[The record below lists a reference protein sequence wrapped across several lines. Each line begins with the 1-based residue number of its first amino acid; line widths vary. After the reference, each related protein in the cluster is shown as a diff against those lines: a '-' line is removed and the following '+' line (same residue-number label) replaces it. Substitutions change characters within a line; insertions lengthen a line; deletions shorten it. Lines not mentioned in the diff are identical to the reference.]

1 MFLDA
6 TPQSILVL
14 GDIFLDYTMY
24 GSVEKL
30 ANEAPLPV
38 FRKERET
45 IRLGGCGNV
54 VQNLAALGC
63 EELHVFAACG
73 HDRKGTLI
81 ESLLKQIRVEPHL
94 LRKEGTDTIS
104 KHRFF
109 CKNKLM
115 FRYDEEERFS
125 LTESDEAHVIEEVCR
140 ILDSRRIDTI
150 LFSDYNKGFLTP
162 RICQTVIHFARER
175 GIFTCVDP
183 KDDFTK
189 YSGCTLFKP
198 NRNEVQSLFQI
209 PFSLSHVADVH
220 AYIKEKVGCA
230 ISVITLGELG
240 ISAHFESGEYY
251 SWCDETK
258 EVNDVTGA
266 GDIVNAILAY
276 FYPQGTSKKHCLQLA
291 SHLATMS
298 VQHVGTYTLTFSDL
312 VNAQK
317 YVFGSKLVTVDVLER
332 LQRPLVFTNG
342 CFDLV
347 HEGHLSLLRRCKAL
361 AGSTHDVVVAL
372 NSDTSI
378 QKIKGQTR
386 PIRPQD
392 ARIALLNQIEQVDWI
407 VVFNE
412 ETPVE
417 LLRKLHPDLLVKG
430 GDYTLEKVLG
440 REYVK
445 RVEIV
450 PITHPIS
457 STKIL
462 ETMQQNT
469 QC

>member
-1 MFLDA
+1 
-6 TPQSILVL
+6 
-14 GDIFLDYTMY
+14 MY
-24 GSVEKL
+24 GSVAKL

-63 EELHVFAACG
+63 KDLHVFAVCG
-73 HDRKGTLI
+73 KDAKGATILSFL
-81 ESLLKQIRVEPHL
+81 EQIGANAHL
-94 LRKEGTDTIS
+94 LQVEDTPTIS

-115 FRYDEEERFS
+115 FRYDEEEVFTLS
-125 LTESDEAHVIEEVCR
+125 SSDEDRV
-140 ILDSRRIDTI
+140 LDTMKSVLESTPIDTI

-162 RICQTVIHFARER
+162 KICQAVIGMAKDR

-183 KDDFTK
+183 KNDYTK
-189 YSGCTLFKP
+189 YRGCSLFKP
-198 NRNEVQSLFQI
+198 NRNEVESLFQI
-209 PFSLSHVADVH
+209 PFSLARLPEIH
-220 AYIKEKVGCA
+220 ASIKEKVGCT
-230 ISVITLGELG
+230 ISVITLGDLG
-240 ISAHFESGEYY
+240 ISALFESGDYY
-251 SWCDETK
+251 VWCEESK

-276 FYPQGTSKKHCLQLA
+276 FYPQVESKKHCLQLA
-291 SHLATMS
+291 SHLATVS

-312 VNAQK
+312 VKAQK
-317 YVFGSKLVTVDVLER
+317 RVFGSKEVTVDVLER
-332 LQRPLVFTNG
+332 LQRPLVVTNG

-347 HEGHLSLLRRCKAL
+347 HEGHLSLLRHCKAL

-372 NSDTSI
+372 NSDRSVQTLKGTS
-378 QKIKGQTR
+378 R

-392 ARIALLNQIEQVDWI
+392 ARVALLNQIEQVDWI
-407 VVFNE
+407 VVFDE
-412 ETPVE
+412 ETPVD
-417 LLRKLHPDLLVKG
+417 LLQRLRPDWLVKG
-430 GDYTLEKVLG
+430 GDYTVDQVLG
-440 REYVK
+440 REFVK
-445 RVEIV
+445 TVDIV

-462 ETMQQNT
+462 ETVRQNT

>member
-1 MFLDA
+1 
-6 TPQSILVL
+6 
-14 GDIFLDYTMY
+14 MY

-38 FRKERET
+38 FRKDRET

-63 EELHVFAACG
+63 KELHVFAACG
-73 HDRKGTLI
+73 HDRKGTMI
-81 ESLLKQIRVEPHL
+81 ESLLKQIHVEPHL
-94 LRKEGTDTIS
+94 LRKEETDTIS

-125 LTESDEAHVIEEVCR
+125 LTGSDETYVIEEICK
-140 ILDSRRIDTI
+140 ILHTRKIHTI
-150 LFSDYNKGFLTP
+150 LFSDYNKGFLTA
-162 RICQTVIHFARER
+162 RICQIVIRLARDY

-189 YSGCTLFKP
+189 YIGCTLFKP
-198 NRNEVQSLFQI
+198 NRNEVQSLFRI
-209 PFSLSHVADVH
+209 PFSLSHVSEVH

-240 ISAHFESGEYY
+240 ISALFETGDYY

-276 FYPQGTSKKHCLQLA
+276 FYPQVESKKHCLQLA
-291 SHLATMS
+291 SHLATVS
-298 VQHVGTYTLTFSDL
+298 VQHVGTYTVTFSDL
-312 VNAQK
+312 VKAQK
-317 YVFGSKLVTVDVLER
+317 YVFGSKVVTVDVLER
-332 LQRPLVFTNG
+332 LQRPLVVTNG

-347 HEGHLSLLRRCKAL
+347 HEGHLSLLRHCKAL

-372 NSDTSI
+372 NSDRSVQTLKGTS
-378 QKIKGQTR
+378 R

-392 ARIALLNQIEQVDWI
+392 ARVTLLNQIEQVDWI
-407 VVFNE
+407 VVFDE
-412 ETPVE
+412 ETPVD
-417 LLRKLHPDLLVKG
+417 LLRRLRPEILVKG
-430 GDYTLEKVLG
+430 GDYTVEKVLG
-440 REYVK
+440 REFVK
-445 RVEIV
+445 KVEIV
-450 PITHPIS
+450 PIAHPIS

-462 ETMQQNT
+462 ETIQQKT
-469 QC
+469 HHT